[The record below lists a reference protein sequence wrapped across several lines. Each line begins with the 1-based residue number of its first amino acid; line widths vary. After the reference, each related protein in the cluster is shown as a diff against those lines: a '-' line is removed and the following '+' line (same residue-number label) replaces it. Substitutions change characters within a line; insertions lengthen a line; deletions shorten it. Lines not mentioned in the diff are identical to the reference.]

1 MKIGYPCINHSLN
14 CTANS
19 TFRLANYSQTR
30 LIDTVTKNLACLQ
43 KILEFNIQHNL
54 LFFRIS
60 SDLIPFAAHEI
71 CDFDWPA
78 YFKPQFQALGK
89 LIKQA
94 NMRISMHPDQFV
106 LINALKPE
114 IIVRS
119 ISELEYHATILD
131 LLELDH
137 TAKIQIHVGGAYGD
151 KLSAMQRFITNYHKL
166 SAKIKA
172 RLVIEHDDRLFSL
185 QDCLAIHAQTK
196 IPILFDFL
204 HHTCLNNQETIR
216 EAVILASNT
225 WQATDGILMT
235 DYSSQAPRARLGK
248 HSETLDPLDFAKILT
263 ATQGLD
269 FDIMLEIKDK
279 ERSAIKALKIL
290 NSNKLI
296 AQ

>member
-1 MKIGYPCINHSLN
+1 MKIGYPCINRSIN
-14 CTANS
+14 CTANN
-19 TFRLANYSQTR
+19 TFRLANYTQAR

-60 SDLIPFAAHEI
+60 SDLIPFASHEI
-71 CDFDWPA
+71 CDFDWPT

-94 NMRISMHPDQFV
+94 NLRISMHPDQFV

-114 IIVRS
+114 IISRS
-119 ISELEYHATILD
+119 ISELAYHATILD

-151 KLSAMQRFITNYHKL
+151 KISAMQRFSENYHKL

-185 QDCLAIHAQTK
+185 QDCLTIHAQTK

-204 HHTCLNNQETIR
+204 HHACLNNQETMR
-216 EAVILASNT
+216 EAVILASET
-225 WQATDGILMT
+225 WQPTDGILMT
-235 DYSSQAPRARLGK
+235 DYSSQAPKARLGK
-248 HSETLDPLDFAKILT
+248 HSESLDPLDFARILT
-263 ATQGLD
+263 ETQGLD

-279 ERSAIKALKIL
+279 ERSAIEALKL
-290 NSNKLI
+290 TKC
-296 AQ
+296 